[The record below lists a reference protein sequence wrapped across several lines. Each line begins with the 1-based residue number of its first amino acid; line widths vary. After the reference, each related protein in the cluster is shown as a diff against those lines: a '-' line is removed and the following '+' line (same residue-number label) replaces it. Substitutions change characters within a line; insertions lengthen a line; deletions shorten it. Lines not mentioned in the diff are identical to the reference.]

1 MKNIKFAILA
11 IIIMCLSGQQL
22 TAQVNCVDQV
32 KTTTPT
38 SALWDWTGQ
47 YWEVKYRNAIGQTI
61 HLTDLLSPFYNT
73 QNLNTSPLASVDIAS
88 KDNKPEDGWELV
100 SKNLKP

>member
-1 MKNIKFAILA
+1 M
-11 IIIMCLSGQQL
+11 SGYGQQL